1 MRSTLCV
8 RVTVSRAN
16 LSCPPHATCDGLECM
31 CSAFGIDVNTFLI
44 FRFLIR
50 LHHTFRSTFSVCC
63 LEGKRVAAGD
73 EARREA
79 AEELERI
86 QEELAAQK
94 EAEEARRKKRKE
106 WADCDDEGQET
117 ERKWEEKAQEN
128 QGKSEAGREEK
139 TREKPVGLGKGGE
152 DQRQQDVRSEPEVE
166 LEVRTQE
173 MGEKEVDAQEWSEE
187 EGKREALGER
197 EKEEEIVDRTCDDKD
212 VSDRHITRWKN
223 AWWIRVNSGPHMR
236 SARGRRRTWRA
247 AKQEAEQG
255 SLRKLGR
262 RDPRER
268 RETDG
273 KWDLA
278 VTQNLPQVA
287 KGNSDDRRACAFGHR
302 PRRL

>member
-1 MRSTLCV
+1 M
-8 RVTVSRAN
+8 
-16 LSCPPHATCDGLECM
+16 
-31 CSAFGIDVNTFLI
+31 
-44 FRFLIR
+44 
-50 LHHTFRSTFSVCC
+50 
-63 LEGKRVAAGD
+63 AAGD

-173 MGEKEVDAQEWSEE
+173 MGEKEVDAQEGSEE

-223 AWWIRVNSGPHMR
+223 AWWIRVNSGPHIR

-247 AKQEAEQG
+247 AKQEAEQARSG
-255 SLRKLGR
+255 NWVGETRGRGGR
-262 RDPRER
+262 RKMGLDSYSIP
-268 RETDG
+268 
-273 KWDLA
+273 
-278 VTQNLPQVA
+278 PQVA